1 LKRLAILAAS
11 LLLTLLAAYAAFML
25 GGWGFDTRRFSQHEG
40 RLQRLV
46 AQAPRLDQVVAGLE
60 NEGSRLLAAPR
71 DEGEL
76 RRRASEWGKGKSG
89 EIVEKGRRWPQ
100 TRVFRAGD
108 MVYFLYFDGA
118 GVMRDF
124 TCVSR

>member
-1 LKRLAILAAS
+1 VKRLAILAAS
-11 LLLTLLAAYAAFML
+11 LLLTLLAGYAAFML
-25 GGWGFDTRRFSQHEG
+25 GGWAFDTRRFVQHQG
-40 RLQRLV
+40 RLQRLL
-46 AQAPRLDQVVAGLE
+46 AQAPRLDQVVAALE
-60 NEGSRLLAAPR
+60 NEKSPLLAAPR

-89 EIVEKGRRWPQ
+89 EILEKGRRWPQ
-100 TRVFRAGD
+100 TRVFAAGD
-108 MVYFLYFDGA
+108 MIYFLYFDGE